1 MFFVEKS
8 FFGTEKRYLCPFISG
23 KGIFLEGGIGMR
35 VRYLSLVFNGGMQG
49 MVIQKV
55 MIYIHSMFSGVRD
68 NSLSVYF

>member
-35 VRYLSLVFNGGMQG
+35 VRYLSLVFLW
-49 MVIQKV
+49 
-55 MIYIHSMFSGVRD
+55 RD
-68 NSLSVYF
+68 ARDGYSKGYDLHTLNVFQA